1 MKRNKSFDNKLPLL
15 YLVAVPIGNLKEMTP
30 RALEVI
36 SECDLVASEDTR
48 NTKSLLSKFGIKK
61 ECISLRE
68 HNEIKASLD
77 VIEKI
82 KNGVKVVYMS
92 DAGYPTISDPGKIL
106 VQKAKE
112 NDIVVSTVA
121 GSSAFLNA
129 LCSSNL
135 PSTRFYFHGFLD
147 SNENHAKKEL
157 EQLKDREETLIF
169 YESPH
174 RIDKTLKN
182 MFLVFGD
189 RDATIARE
197 LTKINEEFIE
207 GTLEELTH
215 LDKETL
221 KGEMVVIVDGKKAEK
236 VEMNDDEIITLIN
249 EFLQNGSSKKDA
261 IKEVSKKL
269 NISKNY
275 VYDLVNKEIIK

>member
-36 SECDLVASEDTR
+36 SDCDLVASEDTR
-48 NTKSLLSKFGIKK
+48 NTKSLLSKFNIKK
-61 ECISLRE
+61 ECVSLRE
-68 HNEIKASLD
+68 HNEVKASLD
-77 VIEKI
+77 IIEKI
-82 KNGVKVVYMS
+82 KKGVKVVYMS
-92 DAGYPTISDPGKIL
+92 DAGYPAISDPGKIL

-129 LCSSNL
+129 LCSSKL
-135 PSTRFYFHGFLD
+135 SSKRFYFHGFLD
-147 SNENHAKKEL
+147 ANENHARKEL

-174 RIDKTLKN
+174 RIDKTIKN
-182 MFLVFGD
+182 LYEVLGN
-189 RDATIARE
+189 REATIARE

-207 GTLEELTH
+207 GYLEELTH

-221 KGEMVVIVDGKKAEK
+221 KGEMVVIVDGKKNEK
-236 VEMNDDEIITLIN
+236 IEINDN
-249 EFLQNGSSKKDA
+249 EVVHLVNELVASGNSKKDA
-261 IKEVSKKL
+261 IKEVAKKL

-275 VYDLVNKEIIK
+275 VYDLINKQ

>member
-68 HNEIKASLD
+68 HNEVKASLD

-129 LCSSNL
+129 LCSSKL

-157 EQLKDREETLIF
+157 ELLKDREETLIF
-169 YESPH
+169 YDSPH

-189 RDATIARE
+189 RDATIGRE

-207 GTLEELTH
+207 CTLEELTH

-221 KGEMVVIVDGKKAEK
+221 KGEMVVIVDGKKAETT
-236 VEMNDDEIITLIN
+236 EINDDEIITLVN

>member
-61 ECISLRE
+61 ECVSLRE
-68 HNEIKASLD
+68 HNEVKASLD

-129 LCSSNL
+129 LCSSKL

-147 SNENHAKKEL
+147 SNETHAKKEL

-189 RDATIARE
+189 RDATIGRE

-221 KGEMVVIVDGKKAEK
+221 KGEMVVIVDGRKAEK
-236 VEMNDDEIITLIN
+236 AEINDDEIITLVN
-249 EFLQNGSSKKDA
+249 EFLQSGSSKKDA

>member
-68 HNEIKASLD
+68 HNEVKASLD

-129 LCSSNL
+129 LCSSKL

-157 EQLKDREETLIF
+157 ELLKDREETLIF

-189 RDATIARE
+189 RDATIGRE

-236 VEMNDDEIITLIN
+236 AEMNDDEIITLVN

>member
-68 HNEIKASLD
+68 HNEVKASLD

-129 LCSSNL
+129 LCSSKL

-147 SNENHAKKEL
+147 SSENHAKKEL

-174 RIDKTLKN
+174 RIDRTLKN

-189 RDATIARE
+189 RDATIGRE

-236 VEMNDDEIITLIN
+236 AEMNDDEIITLIN